1 MAEVKIQYLETAS
14 TYSDLQ
20 IKAEDETLEDLDLE
34 TAEILAFASTHPADL
49 KRQANFIRM
58 AYNSQNQPGIH
69 RQANL
74 TDQLTGALSVRL
86 DCGCDRLDCN
96 KDPNVKLQQFKDY
109 LRVTKKYS

>member
-1 MAEVKIQYLETAS
+1 MSQ
-14 TYSDLQ
+14 
-20 IKAEDETLEDLDLE
+20 
-34 TAEILAFASTHPADL
+34 ADL
-49 KRQANFIRM
+49 RFVKKNYTTGFLGQTFYTLNL
-58 AYNSQNQPGIH
+58 NPGP

-74 TDQLTGALSVRL
+74 TEQLTGALAVRL

>member
-1 MAEVKIQYLETAS
+1 M
-14 TYSDLQ
+14 
-20 IKAEDETLEDLDLE
+20 DETLEDLDLE
-34 TAEILAFASTHPADL
+34 AVEILAFASTHPAHPT
-49 KRQANFIRM
+49 RQANFIRI
-58 AYNSQNQPGIH
+58 AYNSQNQPDIH

-109 LRVTKKYS
+109 LRVTKKYY